1 MVIFIIF
8 RMEQLRQQNTKAKTI
23 NRILGADN
31 IPSRLEKYFKKQKK
45 RMKIEMIKKKRT
57 LMRYDILTIFMSQ

>member
-8 RMEQLRQQNTKAKTI
+8 RMEQLRQQNTQAKTI

-45 RMKIEMIKKKRT
+45 KNENRNDQEKETAYEI
-57 LMRYDILTIFMSQ
+57 